1 MFALMNRYTKCFLI
15 FIFLW
20 LFLFAFIKPI
30 VAEESNVVVEFFYS
44 SGYCEQCEE
53 KKPIVN
59 DIEEYFEENITVEQ
73 YPVDIDEY
81 VENYNKF
88 RRYGFTTWPAVV
100 VKNTSA
106 EDFDLLFEYEEITFD
121 NLKNGI
127 DYHIKGN
134 YSEKPPEITDNKVE
148 TIFGLLNLSELSLP
162 IITIVLAVADSFNP
176 CSFFIF
182 LVLISILF
190 HMQSRKRMLLVA
202 GIFIFFSGFFYF
214 LLMTAIFNLILILE
228 NQIIITLIAGLIALG
243 IGTLNIKDFFIFKKG
258 PSLSIPEEKKSYL
271 FKQIR
276 RIAKM
281 PYLYGL
287 IIYTI
292 ILAFTVNTIELLCT
306 LGLPLVYTKILTTYN
321 LSLAQYY
328 LYLII
333 YNVIYV
339 IPLFVIVVIFIVI
352 LKRWKLSEWQGRL
365 LKLYSGVMMLSL
377 GFVLII
383 NPTVLHHIF
392 AAIGLLL
399 ISLFVALLISIIWK
413 KKFPPNTNPSK

>member
-1 MFALMNRYTKCFLI
+1 MFALMNRYAKCFLI
-15 FIFLW
+15 FTFLF
-20 LFLFAFIKPI
+20 LFLFAFVKPV
-30 VAEESNVVVEFFYS
+30 VAEESNVIVEFFYS

-53 KKPIVN
+53 KKPIVE
-59 DIEEYFEENITVEQ
+59 DIEEYYGANITVEQ
-73 YPVDIDEY
+73 LPVDIDEY
-81 VENYNKF
+81 IENYNKF
-88 RRYGFTTWPAVV
+88 KRYGFITWPAVV
-100 VKNTSA
+100 IKNTSA
-106 EDFDLLFEYEEITFD
+106 EDFDLLFDYEEITFD
-121 NLKNGI
+121 NLKTGI
-127 DYHIKGN
+127 DYHLIGN
-134 YSEKPPEITDNKVE
+134 YSEKPPEKKDNEVE

-162 IITIVLAVADSFNP
+162 LITIVLAVADSFNP

-214 LLMTAIFNLILILE
+214 LLMTAIFNVILILE
-228 NQIIITLIAGLIALG
+228 NQIIITIIAGLIALG

-258 PSLSIPEEKKSYL
+258 PTLSIPEEKKSYL

-306 LGLPLVYTKILTTYN
+306 LGLPLVYTKILLTYN
-321 LSLAQYY
+321 LSLFQYY
-328 LYLII
+328 LYLLI
-333 YNVIYV
+333 YNVLYV

-352 LKRWKLSEWQGRL
+352 LKRWKLTEWQGRL

-377 GFVLII
+377 GLILII
-383 NPTVLHHIF
+383 DSTVLHQVF

-399 ISLFVALLISIIWK
+399 FSLLITFLISIIWK
-413 KKFPPNTNPSK
+413 KKFPPDVTTSK

>member
-1 MFALMNRYTKCFLI
+1 MSRFTKYFLI
-15 FIFLW
+15 FLFLC
-20 LFLFAFIKPI
+20 LFLFAFIKPV
-30 VAEESNVVVEFFYS
+30 VADEINVVVEFFYS
-44 SGYCEQCEE
+44 SGYCENCEE
-53 KKPIVN
+53 KKPIVT
-59 DIEEYFEENITVEQ
+59 DIEKYYGTNITVELF
-73 YPVDIDEY
+73 PVDIEEF

-88 RRYGFTTWPAVV
+88 KRYGFTTWPAVV
-100 VKNTSA
+100 VKNTTA
-106 EDFDLLFEYEEITFD
+106 QNFNLLFEYEEITFN
-121 NLKNGI
+121 NLKNGV
-127 DYHIKGN
+127 DYHLKGN
-134 YSEKPPEITDNKVE
+134 YSEKPPEITDNKIE

-214 LLMTAIFNLILILE
+214 ILMAAIFNIILILE
-228 NQIIITLIAGLIALG
+228 NQIIMTLIAGLIALG
-243 IGTLNIKDFFIFKKG
+243 IGSLNIKDFFISKKG

-306 LGLPLVYTKILTTYN
+306 LGLPLVYTKILITYN
-321 LSLAQYY
+321 LSLVQYY

-333 YNVIYV
+333 YNVVYV

-352 LKRWKLSEWQGRL
+352 LKRWKLTEWQGRL

-377 GFVLII
+377 GVILII
-383 NPTVLHHIF
+383 NPTFLHQIF

-399 ISLFVALLISIIWK
+399 ISLLVTLLISIIWK
-413 KKFPPNTNPSK
+413 RKFPPITISSK

>member
-1 MFALMNRYTKCFLI
+1 MNRYAKCFLI
-15 FIFLW
+15 FTF
-20 LFLFAFIKPI
+20 LFLFLFTLIKPV
-30 VAEESNVVVEFFYS
+30 VAEESNVIVEFFYS

-53 KKPIVN
+53 KKLIV
-59 DIEEYFEENITVEQ
+59 DKIEGDFEEIITVER
-73 YPVDIDEY
+73 YPVDIEENK
-81 VENYNKF
+81 ENYKKF
-88 RRYGFTTWPAVV
+88 QRYGFTTWPAVV

-106 EDFDLLFEYEEITFD
+106 EGFDILFEYEEITID

-127 DYHIKGN
+127 DYHLNGN
-134 YSEKPPEITDNKVE
+134 YSEIPPEKKDKKVE

-162 IITIVLAVADSFNP
+162 VITIVLAVADSFNP

-214 LLMTAIFNLILILE
+214 LLMTAIFNVILILE
-228 NQIIITLIAGLIALG
+228 NQIIITIIAGFIALG

-258 PSLSIPEEKKSYL
+258 PTLSIPKEKKSYL

-292 ILAFTVNTIELLCT
+292 ILAFTVNTIELFCT

-321 LSLAQYY
+321 LSLFQYY

-333 YNVIYV
+333 YNVLYV

-352 LKRWKLSEWQGRL
+352 LKRWKLTEWQGRL

-377 GFVLII
+377 GLILII

-399 ISLFVALLISIIWK
+399 ISLLVTFLISIIWK
-413 KKFPPNTNPSK
+413 RNFPTDTTPSK